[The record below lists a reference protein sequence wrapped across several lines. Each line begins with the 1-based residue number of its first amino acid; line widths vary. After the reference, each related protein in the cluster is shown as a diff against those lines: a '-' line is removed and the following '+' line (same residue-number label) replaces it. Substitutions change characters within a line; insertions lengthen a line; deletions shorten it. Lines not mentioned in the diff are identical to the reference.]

1 MLKTRPRFKRAFV
14 ISFCPIMSQQQEQTF
29 DNRVEMVWFRDI
41 GIYNLRAVPTPIG
54 FFSFRELLFIG
65 IGAALTVAGIAVF
78 WGNMIGEIISL
89 FPLGFMFYF
98 AKMKRIKMLPLEVLL
113 LAPLLLGAG
122 RKKVAKQGA
131 VKKEKAATTPPLTPP
146 TVSNA
151 MHLMFSENRP
161 HPAQL
166 NFVIPLTGKE
176 PKPIILFFDGQEVEG
191 TKTSPSRIDDAGAH
205 YTLNFVPDA
214 TDIGS
219 HKAQVRFVGSTVPI
233 EEFPLEVRGEAIKVG
248 GK

>member
-1 MLKTRPRFKRAFV
+1 
-14 ISFCPIMSQQQEQTF
+14 MSQQQEETF

-65 IGAALTVAGIAVF
+65 IGAALTIAGIAVF

-113 LAPLLLGAG
+113 FAPLLLGAG
-122 RKKVAKQGA
+122 KKKVAKQVGA
-131 VKKEKAATTPPLTPP
+131 KKEKTATTTPPTRPV
-146 TVSNA
+146 VSNA

-161 HPAQL
+161 HP
-166 NFVIPLTGKE
+166 
-176 PKPIILFFDGQEVEG
+176 
-191 TKTSPSRIDDAGAH
+191 TS
-205 YTLNFVPDA
+205 
-214 TDIGS
+214 
-219 HKAQVRFVGSTVPI
+219 
-233 EEFPLEVRGEAIKVG
+233 
-248 GK
+248 